1 MNTAV
6 FRAAAPASASPAT
19 ESSASLAAFA
29 PKLPDADLLTRYD
42 GLRIPRYTSYPTA
55 PHFSD
60 AVNAEVYR
68 GWLGEVDTAA
78 HAGSLYLHVPF
89 CQQMCWYCGCHT
101 KIVARYDPIGEYI
114 DVLRREVALV
124 SAALPGRLTV
134 RHVHFG
140 GGTPTMMSPDHF
152 EGLID
157 WLRGHFN
164 LAEDGEIAVEIDP
177 RTFRPEMAAAL
188 GRAGVTRASLGMQDI
203 DADVQAAINRIQ
215 PFDMVQRAADQL
227 RAAGVG
233 EINLDLMY
241 GLPRQ
246 SVDSVIRAAEAALT
260 LDPSRV
266 SVFGYAHVPW
276 MKTHQK
282 KIVEAEL
289 PGTHARWEQFA
300 AISQTLTGKGG
311 MAAVGLDHFAR
322 PDDEIAVMQ
331 AEGRLCRN
339 FQGYTTDDADV
350 LLGFGASSIGQL
362 PQGYAQNAVP
372 FDQYAQAVNDGK
384 LAVAKGVAI
393 TDEDRL
399 RRAVIERLM
408 CDLAVDV
415 GAVAQAHGRP
425 ADYFDAVLADM
436 GDLIADHV
444 VAVEGRRLSVPEPA
458 RPLMRVAA
466 ARFDAYLATGAGR
479 HSRAV

>member
-1 MNTAV
+1 MTI
-6 FRAAAPASASPAT
+6 AA
-19 ESSASLAAFA
+19 
-29 PKLPDADLLTRYD
+29 PDADLLSRYD

-55 PHFSD
+55 PHFND
-60 AVNAEVYR
+60 QVNADVY
-68 GWLGEVDTAA
+68 GAWLGQVDPTT

-101 KIVARYDPIGEYI
+101 KIVARYDPIADYV
-114 DVLRREVALV
+114 DVLRREIAMVA
-124 SAALPGRLTV
+124 AALPGRLTV

-152 EGLID
+152 ESLID
-157 WLRGHFN
+157 HLRAHFD
-164 LAEDGEIAVEIDP
+164 LATDGEIAVEIDP
-177 RTFRPEMAAAL
+177 RTFRPEMATAL
-188 GRAGVTRASLGMQDI
+188 GRSGVTRASLGMQDI
-203 DADVQAAINRIQ
+203 DGEVQAAINRIQ
-215 PFDMVQRAADQL
+215 PYDTVRQAAEWL

-246 SVDSVIRAAEAALT
+246 TVDSVARAAEAALD
-260 LDPSRV
+260 LNPSRV

-282 KIVEAEL
+282 KINEAEL
-289 PGTHARWEQFA
+289 PGVHARWEQFA
-300 AISQTLTGKGG
+300 AIAATLTGTGG
-311 MAAVGLDHFAR
+311 MAAIGLDHFAR

-362 PQGYAQNAVP
+362 PQGYVQNAVP
-372 FDQYAQAVNDGK
+372 FDQYAEAVNAGR
-384 LAVAKGVAI
+384 LAVAKGLAVN
-393 TDEDRL
+393 DDDRL

-408 CDLAVDV
+408 CDLTVDV
-415 GAVAQAHGRP
+415 GAVAAAHGRP
-425 ADYFDAVLADM
+425 ADMFDDVLASM
-436 GDLIADHV
+436 SDLAADHV
-444 VAVEGRRLSVPEPA
+444 VVLDGRRVSVPEPA

-466 ARFDAYLATGAGR
+466 ARFDAWLSTGAGR

>member
-1 MNTAV
+1 MNTAAV
-6 FRAAAPASASPAT
+6 RAAAPASA
-19 ESSASLAAFA
+19 A
-29 PKLPDADLLTRYD
+29 PVLGLKVPDADLLTRYD

-55 PHFSD
+55 PHF
-60 AVNAEVYR
+60 NAEVDDKVYR
-68 GWLGEVDTAA
+68 DWLGAVDPAA

-101 KIVARYDPIGEYI
+101 KIVARYDPIGEYV
-114 DVLRREVALV
+114 DVLKREIALV

-152 EGLID
+152 EGLIGY
-157 WLRGHFN
+157 LRAHFD

-177 RTFRPEMAAAL
+177 RTFRPDMAKAL

-203 DADVQAAINRIQ
+203 DAEVQAAINRIQ
-215 PFDMVQRAADQL
+215 PLDMVRRAADQL
-227 RAAGVG
+227 RDAGVH

-246 SVDSVIRAAEAALT
+246 TVASVVRAAEAALEMA
-260 LDPSRV
+260 PSRV

-282 KIVEAEL
+282 KIVESEL
-289 PGTHARWEQFA
+289 PGVHDRWEQFA
-300 AISQTLTGKGG
+300 AIAGTLTGPGG
-311 MAAVGLDHFAR
+311 MAAIGLDHFAR
-322 PDDEIAVMQ
+322 PDDDIAVMQ

-350 LLGFGASSIGQL
+350 LLGFGASSIGEL
-362 PQGYAQNAVP
+362 PQGYVQNAVP

-384 LAVAKGVAI
+384 LAVAKGLAV

-408 CDLAVDV
+408 CDLSVDV
-415 GAVAQAHGRP
+415 GAIALKHGRP
-425 ADYFDAVLADM
+425 INYFDGVLAEMD
-436 GDLIADHV
+436 DLVADHV
-444 VAVEGRRLSVPEPA
+444 AVVQGRRLSVPEPA

-466 ARFDAYLATGAGR
+466 ARFDAYLSTGAGR